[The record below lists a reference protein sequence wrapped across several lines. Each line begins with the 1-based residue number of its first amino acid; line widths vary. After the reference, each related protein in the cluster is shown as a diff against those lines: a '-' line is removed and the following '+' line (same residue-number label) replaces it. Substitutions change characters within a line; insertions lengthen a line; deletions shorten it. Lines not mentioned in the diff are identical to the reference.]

1 MIDLRRLA
9 FDKGLGQKELGDILN
24 VAQSQVSLMTN
35 GRRDITQSHI
45 DLLINHFGK
54 DVVDHYTISDDI
66 ADAFKTPQ
74 SRQMQVSI
82 LPAEVVEEV
91 KAEIEEA
98 ESVPIV
104 PEEVSSKPDFNIKEY
119 IKNNEDELERIN
131 PSKLLQGAELA
142 EKILGASMLPTFAPG
157 DIVFAR
163 FLQDKNHLIDG
174 KTYYFDLNNR
184 PTMIRTVKIEGDKLR
199 LVALHPNFGDIVINR
214 SEVLNV
220 AKIVGLLRM
229 TFGDQYSEIEAI
241 RTKKEQQIDKL
252 IEYIGNS
259 MTEISKAGA
268 RTDRMMEQNNDLI
281 KKLLEK

>member
-24 VAQSQVSLMTN
+24 IAQSQVSLMTN

-74 SRQMQVSI
+74 SRQMQVST

-104 PEEVSSKPDFNIKEY
+104 PEEIANKPGFNIKEY
-119 IKNNEDELERIN
+119 IEKNEDELERIN

-163 FLQDKNHLIDG
+163 FLPDKNHLIDG
-174 KTYYFDLNNR
+174 KTYYFDLKNR
-184 PTMIRTVKIEGDKLR
+184 PTMIRTVKIEGDTLR
-199 LVALHPNFGDIVINR
+199 LVALHPNFGDVIIHKND
-214 SEVLNV
+214 VLNV
-220 AKIVGLLRM
+220 AKIIGLLRM

-241 RTKKEQQIDKL
+241 RTKKDQQIERL
-252 IEYIGNS
+252 IEHIGHS
-259 MTEISKAGA
+259 MAEISKSGA
-268 RTDRMMEQNNDLI
+268 RTDRVMEQNAELM

>member
-24 VAQSQVSLMTN
+24 IAQSQVSLMTN

-104 PEEVSSKPDFNIKEY
+104 PEEIANKPGFNIKEY
-119 IKNNEDELERIN
+119 IEKNEDELERIN

-163 FLQDKNHLIDG
+163 FLPDKNHLIDG
-174 KTYYFDLNNR
+174 KTYYFDLKNR
-184 PTMIRTVKIEGDKLR
+184 PTMIRTVKIEGDSLR
-199 LVALHPNFGDIVINR
+199 LVALHPNFGDIIIHK
-214 SEVLNV
+214 SEVLNI
-220 AKIVGLLRM
+220 AKIIGLLRM

-241 RTKKEQQIDKL
+241 RTKKDQQIERL
-252 IEYIGNS
+252 IEHIGNS
-259 MTEISKAGA
+259 MAEISKAGA
-268 RTDRMMEQNNDLI
+268 RTDRVMEQNTELMR
-281 KKLLEK
+281 KLFEK